1 MTSSPVLLDNEHL
14 RPSRA
19 GPAPR
24 PRSFVKQV
32 SDNTFLSHGHQPPPK
47 QLSRKNSREFRSK
60 SPPSGGLPPRS
71 PPNPYQED
79 RERMENIEK
88 KLDSIMSYLAAQS
101 TRSTS
106 MVSGGSAAAPEL
118 VPWPTMSSLPET
130 PRAGA
135 GGSGVNDNMASPN
148 HRTVVPVPSNP
159 MDDDDDNND
168 DGMSGGEGALLSP
181 PQNENM
187 YNDDEYEDS
196 EEDEYEPDDLEPIE
210 RCFYFIFKM
219 TTYNND

>member
-1 MTSSPVLLDNEHL
+1 MSSSPVLDNEHL

-71 PPNPYQED
+71 SPNPYQED

-101 TRSTS
+101 TRSG
-106 MVSGGSAAAPEL
+106 MVSGGSAGAAASPEL
-118 VPWPTMSSLPET
+118 LWPTMSSLPET

-135 GGSGVNDNMASPN
+135 GVSGVNDNMASPN
-148 HRTVVPVPSNP
+148 HRTIVPVPSNP
-159 MDDDDDNND
+159 IDDDDNNND
-168 DGMSGGEGALLSP
+168 DSMNGGDSALLSP
-181 PQNENM
+181 PPPQHENIM

-210 RCFYFIFKM
+210 RCFFK
-219 TTYNND
+219 